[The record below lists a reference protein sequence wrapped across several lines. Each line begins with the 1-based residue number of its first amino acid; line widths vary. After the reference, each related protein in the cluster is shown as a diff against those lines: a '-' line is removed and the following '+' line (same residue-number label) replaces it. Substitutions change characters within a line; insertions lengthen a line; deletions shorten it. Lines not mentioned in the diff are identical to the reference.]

1 MLRAINLLC
10 VHVTMYVTYSHTFA
24 LRTARAR
31 QTATDKA
38 TGTDGWYVEHLR
50 RPPECIIISVLAK
63 LLILVEV
70 VGRWPKA
77 LAEGYI
83 SLIPKR
89 EGSQPTMMRSLL
101 VLSNVYRVW
110 AGVRLQDVMRWQ
122 ETWIHPFAFG
132 FRSHKNS

>member
-10 VHVTMYVTYSHTFA
+10 VHATVYVTYSHTFA

-38 TGTDGWYVEHLR
+38 TGTGGWYVEHLR

-83 SLIPKR
+83 SHTKKRRIPTYD
-89 EGSQPTMMRSLL
+89 GA
-101 VLSNVYRVW
+101 LSVS
-110 AGVRLQDVMRWQ
+110 A
-122 ETWIHPFAFG
+122 
-132 FRSHKNS
+132 S